1 MPIRSPRR
9 LLRPLVTDRGR
20 RKPSMVVMV
29 VLMKM
34 MAARGAL
41 ILRLVADTSFS
52 SSNRS
57 DCANEQEQ
65 KDKGLHGLELLKL

>member
-1 MPIRSPRR
+1 
-9 LLRPLVTDRGR
+9 
-20 RKPSMVVMV
+20 MVVMV
-29 VLMKM
+29 VLMTM

-57 DCANEQEQ
+57 DCTNEQEQ
-65 KDKGLHGLELLKL
+65 KD

>member
-1 MPIRSPRR
+1 
-9 LLRPLVTDRGR
+9 
-20 RKPSMVVMV
+20 MVVMV

-65 KDKGLHGLELLKL
+65 KDKGFHGLELLKL